1 MGKTLKERG
10 FENMPYIKKK
20 HGVEGNSYKTMPA
33 TKDSKAEFVKLPYKN
48 PVNKTRKLPQIDKNR
63 YINGKDS

>member
-1 MGKTLKERG
+1 MGKKLKELG

-20 HGVEGNSYKTMPA
+20 HEVKGKPYKTMPA

-48 PVNKTRKLPQIDKNR
+48 PVKKIRKLPQINKNR
-63 YINGKDS
+63 YINGKD